1 MPQVGG
7 FQWLMYVIG
16 TPGSL
21 LFSAVR
27 VLELVLPFGSK
38 VTFAFLG
45 ERDSSRGSIEMFS
58 FCHFSEG
65 RKFFP

>member
-1 MPQVGG
+1 MPQVGE
-7 FQWLMYVIG
+7 FQWLMYVME

-27 VLELVLPFGSK
+27 VLALVLPFGSK
-38 VTFAFLG
+38 VTFTFLR
-45 ERDSSRGSIEMFS
+45 ERDSSRGRIEMFS
-58 FCHFSEG
+58 FCYFSEG